1 MSQRD
6 VDYLF
11 GYNGMCSHWERA
23 INGDQS
29 QPAYPNFEQWE
40 RLKAELSI
48 ATSDFD
54 SLISGFRRFTEEATT
69 EDYADLL
76 AVTRSDGFY
85 IKGEEAGGRASARG
99 PSSARQVETM
109 GWTDCGHDN
118 YRPALILDPFAGSGT
133 TGLVAT
139 GYGHD
144 AVLIDID
151 ERNAELAMERVG
163 PFLMEIA

>member
-1 MSQRD
+1 MDRLND
-6 VDYLF
+6 EERGAPLLNYWEIPPI
-11 GYNGMCSHWERA
+11 GYTGSHYAVFPPALVEPCVKAMAPPKVCRECGEPSRR
-23 INGDQS
+23 ITEQS
-29 QPAYPNFEQWE
+29 YVPANHGGTS
-40 RLKAELSI
+40 LGVIS
-48 ATSDFD
+48 TSDKQD
-54 SLISGFRRFTEEATT
+54 EREMGGNGSPGFRSKLSTQ
-69 EDYADLL
+69 
-76 AVTRSDGFY
+76 
-85 IKGEEAGGRASARG
+85 
-99 PSSARQVETM
+99 SSTI